1 MSHVEETQ
9 ALRAQIEAHERT
21 ISRLLSTLED
31 SQRIA
36 ETDLWS
42 STRHLQELVDAR
54 TEELRGASQF
64 LDSIIEALP
73 NRICILDL
81 DGMVVRVNYPWSMQI
96 DVSDSKLKPGD
107 DLLAYYREHRGDVAS
122 VLSDVIE
129 GNLSS
134 FSLLSVVEGKY
145 FETTLRRLEDEAH
158 ILISEVNVTELVA
171 ARKRHDAER
180 RQIEMLSLVARYTE
194 KVVVILGE
202 DGCVE
207 WSNSAAVAVFG
218 PQHIGQDGMSLASEI
233 LVESAFDQD
242 IESLLEAGKT
252 IGTDVCVKDK
262 TGQHVWYKLELRR
275 VPMSSRYVTLIIMT
289 NITHRV
295 HGEQE
300 LAREREL
307 LSSVIENVPHS
318 VFWKDGDGVYQGA
331 NSSFL
336 NLVGLSRK
344 DVLGRPEAE
353 LRLNTIWGG
362 NDPQGSLLV
371 ESGQAQKSLL
381 ANTVSIADAQGKQ
394 GSVSILADITE
405 FKTLERQLHQAGK
418 LESIGQLAAGV
429 AHEINTPMQ
438 YIGDNLHFMQRA
450 FDMIME
456 LAMKVEKACDDGSLD
471 IDRVSTWLKE
481 SRLDMVREKTPRA
494 LANARDGVEVVSKII
509 RSMKVYSHPGG
520 EKTKVDINEA
530 LSHVV
535 ALSRNEW
542 KYHAD
547 LETQFAEDA
556 FAYCEIATLNQVFVN
571 LIINAA
577 QAIAEQQRHGKIV
590 VRTQV
595 LARTIAIEIQDDGPG
610 IPESIQ
616 SRIFDPFFTTKEIG
630 KGTGQGLSIARR
642 IIEQSDGKIDFVS
655 TPGIGT
661 TFRLEL
667 PRYTSDMT
675 LNDGVKQ

>member
-1 MSHVEETQ
+1 MLHLEETE

-21 ISRLLSTLED
+21 ISRLLSTLEN

-64 LDSIIEALP
+64 LDSIIESLP

-81 DGMVVRVNYPWSMQI
+81 EGVVVRVNYPWSMQI

-107 DLLAYYREHRGDVAS
+107 DLLAYYREHRADVAS

-129 GNLSS
+129 GSLSS

-145 FETTLRRLEDEAH
+145 FETTLRRLEDEQH

-171 ARKRHDAER
+171 SRKRHDAER
-180 RQIEMLSLVARYTE
+180 RQIEMLSMVARYTE

-202 DGCVE
+202 DGRVE

-218 PQHIGQDGMSLASEI
+218 PQHIGQDGMSLAAEI
-233 LVESAFDQD
+233 LVDSAFGED
-242 IESLLEAGKT
+242 IEQLLEAGKT

-275 VPMSSRYVTLIIMT
+275 VPMSTRYVTLIIMT

-318 VFWKDGDGVYQGA
+318 VFWKDGDGSYQGV

-336 NLVGLSRK
+336 DLVGLSRS
-344 DVLGRPEAE
+344 DVLGKREADLE
-353 LRLNTIWGG
+353 LNAKWGG
-362 NDPQGSLLV
+362 KEPQGELLV
-371 ESGQAQKSLL
+371 ESKAGERSLL
-381 ANTVSIADAQGKQ
+381 ANTVCLKDAHGKE

-450 FDMIME
+450 FDMLMD
-456 LAMKVEKACDDGSLD
+456 LATKVEKACDDQSLN
-471 IDRVSTWLKE
+471 IDRAASWLKD
-481 SRLDMVREKTPRA
+481 SRLEMVRDKTPRA
-494 LANARDGVEVVSKII
+494 LANARDGVDVVSKII

-547 LETQFAEDA
+547 LETDFVDN
-556 FAYCEIATLNQVFVN
+556 AYSFCEIATLNQVFVN
-571 LIINAA
+571 LIVNAA
-577 QAIAEQQRHGKIV
+577 QAIAEQNKHGKIV
-590 VRTQV
+590 VRTRV
-595 LARTIAIEIQDDGPG
+595 HPRTIAIEIEDDGPG

-655 TPGIGT
+655 TPGVGT

-667 PRYTSDMT
+667 PRYTSDST

>member
-1 MSHVEETQ
+1 MLHMEENQ

-21 ISRLLSTLED
+21 ISKLLSTLEA
-31 SQRIA
+31 SQRSA
-36 ETDLWS
+36 KADLWS
-42 STRHLQELVDAR
+42 STKHLQELVDAR

-81 DGMVVRVNYPWSMQI
+81 EGIVVRVNYPWSMQI
-96 DVSDSKLKPGD
+96 DVSDSRLKPGD
-107 DLLAYYREHRGDVAS
+107 DLMSFYRVHRGDVAS
-122 VLSDVIE
+122 VLSDVIA

-134 FSLLSVVEGKY
+134 FSLLSTVEGKY
-145 FETTLRRLEDEAH
+145 FETTLRRLEDEKH

-171 ARKRHDAER
+171 SRKRHDAER
-180 RQIEMLSLVARYTE
+180 RQIEMLSMVARYTE

-207 WSNSAAVAVFG
+207 WSNKAAVAVFG
-218 PQHIGQDGMSLASEI
+218 PQHIGQNGMSLASEI
-233 LVESAFDQD
+233 LVESAFDED
-242 IESLLEAGKT
+242 IETLLEAGRT

-262 TGQHVWYKLELRR
+262 TGQHVWYKLEVRR

-289 NITHRV
+289 NISHRV

-318 VFWKDGDGVYQGA
+318 VFWKDGDGFYQGV

-336 NLVGLSRK
+336 DLVGLSRA
-344 DVLGRPEAE
+344 DVLGRREAD
-353 LRLNTIWGG
+353 LALNATWGG
-362 NDPQGSLLV
+362 RDPQGELLV
-371 ESGQAQKSLL
+371 VSQGAERALL
-381 ANTVSIADAQGKQ
+381 ANTVCLKDAHGKQ

-450 FDMIME
+450 FDMLME
-456 LAMKVEKACDDGSLD
+456 FASKVEKGCGDGSLSVAD
-471 IDRVSTWLKE
+471 AGTWLKE

-494 LANARDGVEVVSKII
+494 LANARDGVDVVSKII

-547 LETQFAEDA
+547 LETEFADE
-556 FAYCEIATLNQVFVN
+556 AYSFCEIATLNQVFVN
-571 LIINAA
+571 LIVNAA
-577 QAIAEQQRHGKIV
+577 QAIAEQQRHGRIV
-590 VRTQV
+590 VRTRV
-595 LARTIAIEIQDDGPG
+595 RPRTIVIEIQDDGPG

-616 SRIFDPFFTTKEIG
+616 SRVFDPFFTTKEIG

-642 IIEQSDGKIDFVS
+642 IIEQSDGKIEFVS
-655 TPGIGT
+655 TPGVGT

-675 LNDGVKQ
+675 TE